1 MPTEIR
7 EVERDFV
14 SEIRG
19 RSSVVAAQTQAGQW
33 MMPEKW
39 DVAVEFDTTDLAV
52 VVDEL
57 WDGLSAVY
65 GPAGS
70 TFRSR
75 KYELNEDGSG
85 INFLGTLPD
94 R

>member
-7 EVERDFV
+7 EIERDFV

-19 RSSVVAAQTQAGQW
+19 RSSVVDAQTQAGQW
-33 MMPEKW
+33 IMPEKW
-39 DVAVEFDTTDLAV
+39 DVAVKFNTTDLAA

-57 WDGLSAVY
+57 WDVLSAVY
-65 GPAGS
+65 GPTGS